1 MRRNRGRTG
10 TSACHFTAN
19 SGDPTADT
27 VVARYLDCHPTQTS
41 NRRSAPTFRA
51 ASVVSERNIK
61 GKHLDSLSCLRPR
74 HAEQHLNGRLP
85 TFLHLVFCAALS
97 VAGASTGLTCP
108 PIDTIPSFDSAVLQI
123 GPGGAV
129 YAGPIGEAAKL
140 WRERQAALSELRR
153 TDVSYAALSRGRLC
167 SPIRTTEIHL
177 SRMRSGVRARS

>member
-27 VVARYLDCHPTQTS
+27 VFARYLDCHPTQTS

-51 ASVVSERNIK
+51 AS
-61 GKHLDSLSCLRPR
+61 
-74 HAEQHLNGRLP
+74 
-85 TFLHLVFCAALS
+85 LVFCAALS
-97 VAGASTGLTCP
+97 VASGSTGLTCP
-108 PIDTIPSFDSAVLQI
+108 PIDTIPSFDSSVLQI

-177 SRMRSGVRARS
+177 SRMRSGVRAGS